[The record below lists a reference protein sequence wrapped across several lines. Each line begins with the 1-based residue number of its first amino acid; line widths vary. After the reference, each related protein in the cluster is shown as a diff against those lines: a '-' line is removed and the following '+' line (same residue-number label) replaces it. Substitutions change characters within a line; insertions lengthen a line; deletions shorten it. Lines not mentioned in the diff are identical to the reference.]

1 MCNVY
6 RMPYNFF
13 SSMRKI
19 WEDNLLLKPQ
29 KENVIVPDTL
39 ISKSPQLKKVK
50 SEEDFVKFQVPWIL

>member
-19 WEDNLLLKPQ
+19 WEDNLHPNYQ
-29 KENVIVPDTL
+29 KENVIIPETL
-39 ISKSPQLKKVK
+39 ISKCHQLKK
-50 SEEDFVKFQVPWIL
+50 

>member
-19 WEDNLLLKPQ
+19 WDDNLQSQPQ
-29 KENVIVPDTL
+29 KEHIIIPDTL
-39 ISKSPQLKKVK
+39 TPKTPQLKKIK
-50 SEEDFVKFQVPWIL
+50 SEEDFVKFHVPWIL

>member
-39 ISKSPQLKKVK
+39 ISKYPQLKKVK
-50 SEEDFVKFQVPWIL
+50 SEEDFVKLQVPWIL

>member
-1 MCNVY
+1 MCNEY

-19 WEDNLLLKPQ
+19 WEDNLQPNSQ
-29 KENVIVPDTL
+29 KANVIIPETL
-39 ISKSPQLKKVK
+39 ISKCPQLKKVK